1 MDFRPHNRRAL
12 DLVQPVVDQVTP
24 QSLGLPTPCPPWT
37 VEQLL
42 KHMVSQHLRWESA
55 ARGRDADA
63 DCPLDQAD
71 LGSDPAQAFRAS
83 AAAATEAFAAGA
95 DDQPFVLPELGRTV
109 PLGAAIS
116 FHFLDFMLHG
126 WDVAVSIGVPFA
138 PDDDLTEL
146 ALRAAQVIPDAA
158 RQPGAAF
165 APVLDVGQ
173 TAAPYDQLLGVT
185 GRDPAWKPP
194 GAVL

>member
-1 MDFRPHNRRAL
+1 MDFRPQNRRVL
-12 DLVQPVVDQVTP
+12 DLVQPVVDRVEP
-24 QSLGLPTPCPPWT
+24 QALGLPTPCPPWT

-42 KHMVSQHLRWESA
+42 KHMVSQHLRWAAA

-63 DCPLDQAD
+63 ACPLDEAD
-71 LGSDPAQAFRAS
+71 LGADPAEAFRVS
-83 AAAATEAFAAGA
+83 AAAATEAFAEGA

-138 PDDDLTEL
+138 PEDELTSL
-146 ALRAAQVIPDAA
+146 ALKAARLIPDAA

-165 APVLDVGQ
+165 APVLEVGGGS
-173 TAAPYDQLLGVT
+173 ALYDQLLGVT
-185 GRDPAWKPP
+185 GRDPAWKP
-194 GAVL
+194 GA